1 MICSILDRAAC
12 RQLPTEIETCPKRT
26 RIVEP
31 LHYVRSHVIPSQQI
45 IILRI
50 LTCACPLHVLTLLA
64 TSQYHVSSQA
74 THNRRR
80 RLDRHRQIRRTSTL
94 FQHPHATAPH
104 AHADH
109 ASQLAVSLA
118 QRYNGE
124 VINGDAM
131 QLYSGLPIITNK
143 ITVEERKG
151 IPHHLLGCIGL
162 DEPTWVVG
170 TFVKRALGVIE
181 EIRSRGK
188 LPILVGGTHYYTQ
201 SLLFRDRLA
210 EAEEDGVGEKSEKD
224 NEAQGPT
231 EDLEEKYP
239 ILKESTE
246 KLLTTLQD
254 VDPVMAERWH
264 PNDRRKIQRSLEIY
278 LQTGRKA
285 SDIYAEQRIAQS
297 TSSSADPSSSDDSG
311 LRFPTLLFWIH
322 AETETLRTRLDSR
335 VDKMLQRG
343 LLDEVRTLHDYA
355 TEHSAQQPIDDS
367 RGIWVSIG
375 YKEFSAY
382 TTALAKGEATEA
394 DLQALKE
401 DAIERTKIATR
412 QYAKRQTRWI
422 RIKLLQALQAAHAT
436 SFLYLLDGTS
446 VADFEGKVLSPAAD
460 VTRAFLSDEPMP
472 EPKDMS
478 EAAAEVLTVAAK
490 QDADSV
496 ASSPKK
502 WLRQKCEL
510 CGVTCVTEK
519 QWEAHARSRA
529 HRRLVSKKRKLE
541 EEEEGGGGD
550 VASADQ
556 EVKTTTTTSSNT
568 ET

>member
-1 MICSILDRAAC
+1 
-12 RQLPTEIETCPKRT
+12 
-26 RIVEP
+26 
-31 LHYVRSHVIPSQQI
+31 
-45 IILRI
+45 
-50 LTCACPLHVLTLLA
+50 
-64 TSQYHVSSQA
+64 
-74 THNRRR
+74 
-80 RLDRHRQIRRTSTL
+80 
-94 FQHPHATAPH
+94 
-104 AHADH
+104 
-109 ASQLAVSLA
+109 
-118 QRYNGE
+118 
-124 VINGDAM
+124 M

-210 EAEEDGVGEKSEKD
+210 ETEEDGEGGESKKD
-224 NEAQGPT
+224 QHEAQGPT

-246 KLLTTLQD
+246 KLLATLQD

-285 SDIYAEQRIAQS
+285 SEIYAEQRLART
-297 TSSSADPSSSDDSG
+297 TSSNADPSSSEDSG

-322 AETETLRTRLDSR
+322 AETETLRARLDSR
-335 VDKMLQRG
+335 VEKMLQRG

-355 TEHSAQQPIDDS
+355 TEHSAQQQQPIDDS

-375 YKEFSAY
+375 YKEFSAH
-382 TTALAKGEATEA
+382 TAALASGEANET
-394 DLQALKE
+394 DLQALKDE
-401 DAIERTKIATR
+401 AIERTKIATR

-436 SFLYLLDGTS
+436 SSLYLLDGTS
-446 VADFEGKVLSPAAD
+446 IADFEAKVLSSAAD
-460 VTRAFLSDEPMP
+460 VTRDFLSGEPMP
-472 EPKDMS
+472 EPKDLS
-478 EAAAEVLTVAAK
+478 EAAAEVLTAAVK
-490 QDADSV
+490 QDPGSATS
-496 ASSPKK
+496 APKK

-541 EEEEGGGGD
+541 EEEEGGGGGD
-550 VASADQ
+550 VASQDQ
-556 EVKTTTTTSSNT
+556 EAKKTTSSPT

>member
-1 MICSILDRAAC
+1 
-12 RQLPTEIETCPKRT
+12 
-26 RIVEP
+26 
-31 LHYVRSHVIPSQQI
+31 
-45 IILRI
+45 
-50 LTCACPLHVLTLLA
+50 
-64 TSQYHVSSQA
+64 
-74 THNRRR
+74 
-80 RLDRHRQIRRTSTL
+80 
-94 FQHPHATAPH
+94 
-104 AHADH
+104 
-109 ASQLAVSLA
+109 
-118 QRYNGE
+118 
-124 VINGDAM
+124 M

-210 EAEEDGVGEKSEKD
+210 EAEEDVEGGESKTD
-224 NEAQGPT
+224 RHEAQGPT
-231 EDLEEKYP
+231 EDLEDKYP

-246 KLLTTLQD
+246 KLLETLQD

-297 TSSSADPSSSDDSG
+297 TTNSANPSSNEDSG

-322 AETETLRTRLDSR
+322 AETETLRARLDSR

-343 LLDEVRTLHDYA
+343 LLDEVRQLHDYA
-355 TEHSAQQPIDDS
+355 TEHSTQQPIDDS

-382 TTALAKGEATEA
+382 TAALATGEANDA
-394 DLQALKE
+394 DLQALKDE
-401 DAIERTKIATR
+401 AIERTKIATR

-436 SFLYLLDGTS
+436 SSLYLLDGTS
-446 VADFEGKVLSPAAD
+446 IADFETNVLTPAAD
-460 VTRAFLSDEPMP
+460 VTQAFLSGEPMP
-472 EPKDMS
+472 EPKDLS
-478 EAAAEVLTVAAK
+478 EAAEEVLTAATI
-490 QDADSV
+490 QDPESG
-496 ASSPKK
+496 ASTPKK

-541 EEEEGGGGD
+541 EEEQEGGGDDAASHDTD
-550 VASADQ
+550 VKKASD
-556 EVKTTTTTSSNT
+556 SST

>member
-1 MICSILDRAAC
+1 MTVRYVVNW
-12 RQLPTEIETCPKRT
+12 IETFPKR
-26 RIVEP
+26 IPNVEP
-31 LHYVRSHVIPSQQI
+31 CSHGIPTPRI
-45 IILRI
+45 IPPSSTI
-50 LTCACPLHVLTLLA
+50 AYSLHVLTLLT
-64 TSQYHVSSQA
+64 TSQHHASSQA
-74 THNRRR
+74 AHNRRR

-94 FQHPHATAPH
+94 QHLHATAPH
-104 AHADH
+104 AHDADH

-170 TFVKRALGVIE
+170 TFVKRALSVIE

-210 EAEEDGVGEKSEKD
+210 EAEENVEETDRH
-224 NEAQGPT
+224 EAQGPT
-231 EDLEEKYP
+231 EDLEDKYP

-246 KLLTTLQD
+246 KLLETLQD

-285 SDIYAEQRIAQS
+285 SDIYAEQRLAQS
-297 TSSSADPSSSDDSG
+297 TANSADSSSSEDSG

-382 TTALAKGEATEA
+382 TAAVASGTANETDLRVLKDEAV
-394 DLQALKE
+394 
-401 DAIERTKIATR
+401 ERTKIATR

-422 RIKLLQALQAAHAT
+422 RIKLLQALQAAQAT
-436 SFLYLLDGTS
+436 SSLYLLDGTS
-446 VADFEGKVLSPAAD
+446 IADFATNVLAPAAD
-460 VTRAFLSDEPMP
+460 VTQAFLSGEPMP

-478 EAAAEVLTVAAK
+478 EAAAEVLTAAVI
-490 QDADSV
+490 QDPESA
-496 ASSPKK
+496 ASTPKK

-541 EEEEGGGGD
+541 EEEERGGGGD
-550 VASADQ
+550 DDDAASRGK
-556 EVKTTTTTSSNT
+556 EVKKATDSPA

>member
-1 MICSILDRAAC
+1 
-12 RQLPTEIETCPKRT
+12 
-26 RIVEP
+26 
-31 LHYVRSHVIPSQQI
+31 
-45 IILRI
+45 
-50 LTCACPLHVLTLLA
+50 
-64 TSQYHVSSQA
+64 
-74 THNRRR
+74 
-80 RLDRHRQIRRTSTL
+80 
-94 FQHPHATAPH
+94 
-104 AHADH
+104 
-109 ASQLAVSLA
+109 
-118 QRYNGE
+118 
-124 VINGDAM
+124 M

-181 EIRSRGK
+181 EIRGRGK

-201 SLLFRDRLA
+201 SFLFRDRLA
-210 EAEEDGVGEKSEKD
+210 EAEEDGEREEGSKKD
-224 NEAQGPT
+224 REEAQGPT
-231 EDLEEKYP
+231 EDLEDKYP

-246 KLLTTLQD
+246 KLLAKLQQ

-285 SDIYAEQRIAQS
+285 SEIYAEQRLAQS
-297 TSSSADPSSSDDSG
+297 TSSSSADPSSSEDSG

-322 AETETLRTRLDSR
+322 AETETLRARLDSR

-355 TEHSAQQPIDDS
+355 VEHSAQQPIDDS

-382 TTALAKGEATEA
+382 TAALASGEANETE
-394 DLQALKE
+394 LQALKDE
-401 DAIERTKIATR
+401 AVERTKIATR

-436 SFLYLLDGTS
+436 SSLYLLDGTS
-446 VADFEGKVLSPAAD
+446 IADFEAKVLSPAAD
-460 VTRAFLSDEPMP
+460 VTRTFLSGEPMP
-472 EPKDMS
+472 DPKDMS
-478 EAAAEVLTVAAK
+478 EAAAEVLTAAAAT
-490 QDADSV
+490 QGSESATPT
-496 ASSPKK
+496 PKK

-541 EEEEGGGGD
+541 EEEEGGGGGGD
-550 VASADQ
+550 AVSRDK
-556 EVKTTTTTSSNT
+556 EVKTTGSPT